1 MKTVLL
7 PKVSDELTHHWLS
20 QRGYHVVT
28 CENPGAEEILRLAPN
43 AAAVMMIS
51 KPIPNDLYALLPNLE
66 ILARRGVG
74 YDAIDVE
81 TAAAHGV
88 WVTNAPGANAQSVA
102 ELALMD
108 LLMLAR
114 NFGVVNHLAR
124 NGEWGQAYATLGHE
138 LRAEVVGIVG
148 FGHVGQALAQLLHA
162 LGVKVL
168 LYDRHP
174 QATTLGTFVSWD
186 ELFQQADY
194 VSVHL
199 AATPETKHCIGA
211 RELALMKPTASL
223 VNLARGSVVDNQAL
237 YQALTAK
244 TIAQAALD
252 VFEAEPLPLSDPL
265 YQLPNVI
272 MTPHIGADTLEAN
285 RVMAEIAA
293 RQIDLVLSG
302 HTPEY
307 PVNHPGFK

>member
-7 PKVSDELTHHWLS
+7 PKVSDELTDHWLS

-28 CENPGAEEILRLAPN
+28 CENPGAEEILRLAPD
-43 AAAVMMIS
+43 ASAVMMIS
-51 KPIPNDLYALLPNLE
+51 KPIPNDLYAQLPKLE

-74 YDAIDVE
+74 YDAIDVQA
-81 TAAAHGV
+81 AAAHGV
-88 WVTNAPGANAQSVA
+88 WVTNAPGANARSVA

-114 NFGVVNHLAR
+114 NFGLTDHLAR
-124 NGEWGQAYATLGHE
+124 RGEWGQAYATLGHE
-138 LRAEVVGIVG
+138 LTAGVVGIVG
-148 FGHVGQALAQLLHA
+148 FGHVGQALAKLLHA

-174 QATTLGTFVSWD
+174 RATEFGTFVSW
-186 ELFQQADY
+186 ETLFQQADY
-194 VSVHL
+194 VSLHL
-199 AATPETKHCIGA
+199 AATAETLHCVGA
-211 RELALMKPTASL
+211 REFGLMKPTAGL
-223 VNLARGSVVDNQAL
+223 VNLARGSIVDQQAL
-237 YQALTAK
+237 YQALAAG

-252 VFEAEPLPLSDPL
+252 VFDHEPLPLNDPL

-272 MTPHIGADTLEAN
+272 MTPHLGADTLEAN
-285 RVMAEIAA
+285 QVMAQIAA

-302 HTPEY
+302 QVPEY
-307 PVNHPGFK
+307 PVNHPR